1 MNVVTRS
8 RLASHRQCWYSIKSA
23 ASDGKCCDMQRAVA
37 VKQQLNSGRAVKVR
51 LRVIELT
58 IVVVEVEMPLTKGNI
73 LQLLYPSS
81 WIEIPKVN
89 MVCQG
94 CSFPP

>member
-1 MNVVTRS
+1 MNVCYALTAQ
-8 RLASHRQCWYSIKSA
+8 ASHRQCWYSVKSA
-23 ASDGKCCDMQRAVA
+23 ASDGKCCDIQRAVA
-37 VKQQLNSGRAVKVR
+37 VKQQLNSGRAVKFH

-73 LQLLYPSS
+73 RNCCIRAL
-81 WIEIPKVN
+81 WIEIQKVN

-94 CSFPP
+94 